1 MSQQVQID
9 LSSPQQ
15 MLNMLL
21 GRQQHIEAIV
31 AAIRT
36 RPATEP
42 PLTTGDL
49 SDMLLE
55 VMQTQSLLLI
65 AMASMQQHRLNLS
78 SGGIAIPQFGIPR
91 NGGR

>member
-21 GRQQHIEAIV
+21 GRQQHIEATV
-31 AAIRT
+31 AAIKT
-36 RPATEP
+36 RPEGSA
-42 PLTTGDL
+42 PLTPDDL

-55 VMQTQSLLLI
+55 IMQTQSLLLI